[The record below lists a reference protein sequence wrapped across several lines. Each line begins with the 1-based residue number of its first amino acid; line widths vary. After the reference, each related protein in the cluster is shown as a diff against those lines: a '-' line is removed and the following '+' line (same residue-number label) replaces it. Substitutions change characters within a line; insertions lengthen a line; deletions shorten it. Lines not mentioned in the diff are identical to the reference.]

1 MRLSPLALLAGLPA
15 FAWAEDS
22 INPVTE
28 PTTFN
33 GIKVPPFLE
42 LSPANLEEELK
53 KSKFLMVKHFSPYCK
68 HCTKFAPTFQT
79 IYEFYYTSKPPVDG
93 VDATFTD
100 YYDFRFATIN
110 CVAYYDLCMD
120 HNVQSYPTTIL
131 YEDGKEIDNL
141 RGIKNTTLLSNAIEK
156 ALAKSKPGR
165 PEIVELPEPGDTVF
179 PKPRAADEAAEL
191 PDPEK
196 KEAEK
201 DPKATLEKP
210 ADEITKPLEKAA
222 EKAPEEP
229 AGKAPGS
236 SLNDVTEPVKEAENS
251 DKVETPEKAATENK
265 AEIPK
270 ESDVAKEGDKT
281 SFGDD
286 WKVPSTG
293 EMLKKTKPNDPAP
306 KYNLDGTSVP
316 LTPDNFDRLV
326 TNSKD
331 PWFIKFYAPWCSH
344 CKAMA
349 PTWEQLAKKMKGQL
363 NIGEVN
369 CEADHKLCKDMGVHA
384 FPTIFF
390 MQGAERAEYK
400 GLRGV
405 GDFVAYAEGA
415 LEVAGGILDVDAA
428 SLKEIEK
435 TEEVVF
441 IYFYDHATTTE
452 DFKALDAL
460 PLNLIGRGKIVKTS
474 DPDLCSRFKITTWP
488 RLLVSREGRATY
500 YTPITPDEMRDVDSL
515 VSWMKSTWLP
525 LVPEMTAINAR
536 QIMNHKLVVL
546 AVLNREDEDRF
557 QNSIFELKNAANEWM
572 DRQVQEF
579 QLERKKL
586 RDAKQMRIE
595 EAEDRGDQRALRNA
609 KAIKIDMDSARRKE
623 VGFAWVDGIFWQR
636 WLASTYGIDVRDG
649 ERVII
654 NEEDRHQFWD
664 STPTG
669 NHIMISHTSI
679 MDTLDKIVYGPN
691 PISPKYT
698 ISSFAKFFFDIQM
711 SFVDRPFLSCGFVV
725 AISFAIYSWFRN
737 RTRRARGTFFR
748 MDDSLGLKDGL
759 LGQNGNAKSD

>member
-1 MRLSPLALLAGLPA
+1 MRLSPLAILAGLSA
-15 FAWAEDS
+15 FAWAEEDT
-22 INPVTE
+22 NPVTD

-33 GIKVPPFLE
+33 GKMVPPLLE
-42 LSPANLEEELK
+42 LTPLNWEEELK
-53 KSKFLMVKHFSPYCK
+53 KSKFMMVKHYR
-68 HCTKFAPTFQT
+68 FAPTFQT
-79 IYEFYYTSKPPVDG
+79 LYEFYYTSKPLADDP
-93 VDATFTD
+93 DATFSS
-100 YYDFRFATIN
+100 YYSYKFGTVN
-110 CVAYYDLCMD
+110 CVAYYDFCMEHD
-120 HNVQSYPTTIL
+120 IQSYPTTIL
-131 YEDGKEIDNL
+131 YEDGKVFESM
-141 RGIKNTTLLSNAIEK
+141 RGIKNMTTLTNAVEK
-156 ALAKSKPGR
+156 ALAKTHPGR
-165 PEIVELPEPGDTVF
+165 PKLQELPEPGDKVY
-179 PKPRAADEAAEL
+179 PAPRAAQDTKE
-191 PDPEK
+191 PIDEK
-196 KEAEK
+196 KEVGADSKAPAEK
-201 DPKATLEKP
+201 AASDASE
-210 ADEITKPLEKAA
+210 KPLENAA
-222 EKAPEEP
+222 GKSVEEP
-229 AGKAPGS
+229 AGKTAGK
-236 SLNDVTEPVKEAENS
+236 SLDDITEMRKEADKS
-251 DKVETPEKAATENK
+251 DKTESTEN
-265 AEIPK
+265 AAK
-270 ESDVAKEGDKT
+270 ESATADDEGKK
-281 SFGDD
+281 SFGAD

-293 EMLKKTKPNDPAP
+293 QMLKKTKPQDTTP
-306 KYNLDGTSVP
+306 KYNLEGVSTP
-316 LTPDNFDRLV
+316 LTPDNFERLV
-326 TNSKD
+326 TKSKD

-349 PTWEQLAKKMKGQL
+349 PTWEQLAKNMKGKL

-369 CEADHKLCKDMGVHA
+369 CEADHKLCTQMGVKA
-384 FPTIFF
+384 FPTIYF
-390 MQGAERAEYK
+390 MNGAERAEYK

-405 GDFVAYAEGA
+405 GDFVTYAEGA
-415 LEVAGGILDVDAA
+415 LEVAGGVIDVDAE
-428 SLKEIEK
+428 SFKELEK
-435 TEEVVF
+435 TEEVLFV
-441 IYFYDHATTTE
+441 YFYDHATTTE

-474 DPDLCSRFKITTWP
+474 DPELCTRFKITTWP

-525 LVPEMTAINAR
+525 LVPEMTAINAK

-546 AVLNREDEDRF
+546 AVLNRDDEDRL
-557 QNSIFELKNAANEWM
+557 QNSISELKNAANEWV

-595 EAEDRGDQRALRNA
+595 EAESRDDQRGLRNA
-609 KAIKIDMDSARRKE
+609 KAIKIDMDSTRRKE

-636 WLASTYGIDVRDG
+636 WIASTYNIDVRNG

-664 STPTG
+664 TTPTG

-711 SFVDRPFLSCGFVV
+711 SFVDHPFLSIGFVI
-725 AISFAIYSWFRN
+725 AASFGIYSWFRN
-737 RTRRARGTFFR
+737 RTRRSRGTFFR
-748 MDDSLGLKDGL
+748 DDSLGLKDGL

>member
-1 MRLSPLALLAGLPA
+1 MRLSSLALLAGLSVLARAEEVHNPA
-15 FAWAEDS
+15 TD
-22 INPVTE
+22 

-33 GIKVPPFLE
+33 GKTVPPFLE
-42 LSPANLEEELK
+42 LSPANWEEELK
-53 KSKFLMVKHFSPYCK
+53 KSKFLMVKHYSPYCK
-68 HCTKFAPTFQT
+68 HCTKFAPTYQT
-79 IYEFYYTSKPPVDG
+79 LYEFYYTSKPPVD
-93 VDATFTD
+93 DAAATFTG
-100 YYDFRFATIN
+100 YYDFRFASVN
-110 CVAYYDLCMD
+110 CVAYYDLCMEHD
-120 HNVQSYPTTIL
+120 IQSYPTTIL
-131 YEDGKEIDNL
+131 YEDGKQIDKL
-141 RGIKNTTLLSNAIEK
+141 RGIKNMTTMSNTVEK
-156 ALAKSKPGR
+156 ALAKSHPGR
-165 PEIVELPEPGDTVF
+165 PEILELPNPGDTAF
-179 PKPRAADEAAEL
+179 PAPKTAQESVQ
-191 PDPEK
+191 PDAEK
-196 KEAEK
+196 KESQEDTKVPA
-201 DPKATLEKP
+201 EKP
-210 ADEITKPLEKAA
+210 AGDASEKPLEESAA
-222 EKAPEEP
+222 EP
-229 AGKAPGS
+229 AGKTGDK
-236 SLNDVTEPVKEAENS
+236 SLDDITEMPREA
-251 DKVETPEKAATENK
+251 DKSEKTESTEKAAKESGVVKDDENK
-265 AEIPK
+265 K
-270 ESDVAKEGDKT
+270 
-281 SFGDD
+281 SFGED

-293 EMLKKTKPNDPAP
+293 QMLKKTKPKDPES
-306 KYNLDGTSVP
+306 KYNLDGVSTP
-316 LTPDNFDRLV
+316 LTPENFDRLV

-349 PTWEQLAKKMKGQL
+349 PTWEQLAKNMKGKL

-369 CEADHKLCKDMGVHA
+369 CEADHKLCTQMGVKA
-384 FPTIFF
+384 FPTILF
-390 MQGAERAEYK
+390 MTGPERAEYK

-415 LEVAGGILDVDAA
+415 LEVANGVLDVDAE
-428 SLKEIEK
+428 SFKELEK
-435 TEEVVF
+435 TEEVLFV
-441 IYFYDHATTTE
+441 YFYDHATTTE

-460 PLNLIGRGKIVKTS
+460 PLNLIGRGKIVKTN
-474 DPDLCSRFKITTWP
+474 DPELCSRFKITTWP

-525 LVPEMTAINAR
+525 LVPEMTAINAK

-546 AVLNREDEDRF
+546 AILNRDDEDRL
-557 QNSIFELKNAANEWM
+557 QNSISELKNAASEWM

-595 EAEDRGDQRALRNA
+595 EAESRDDQRGLRNA

-636 WLASTYGIDVRDG
+636 WIASSYGIDVRNG
-649 ERVII
+649 ERIVI

-664 STPTG
+664 TTPTG

-698 ISSFAKFFFDIQM
+698 IGSLAKFFFDIKM
-711 SFVDRPFLSCGFVV
+711 NFVDHPFLSLGFVIAV
-725 AISFAIYSWFRN
+725 SFGIYTWFRN
-737 RTRRARGTFFR
+737 RTRRSRGTFFR
-748 MDDSLGLKDGL
+748 MDDSLGHKDGL

>member
-1 MRLSPLALLAGLPA
+1 MRFSALAVLAGLAA
-15 FAWAEDS
+15 FTHAEEET
-22 INPVTE
+22 NPVTD

-33 GIKVPPFLE
+33 GVSVPPLLE
-42 LSPANLEEELK
+42 LSPTTWEEELK
-53 KSKFLMVKHFSPYCK
+53 KNKFLMVKHFSPYCK
-68 HCTKFAPTFQT
+68 HCTHFAPTYQT
-79 IYEFYYTSKPPVDG
+79 LYEFYYTSKPQADG
-93 VDATFTD
+93 VDKSFSE
-100 YYDFRFATIN
+100 YYDFKFAVIN

-120 HNVQSYPTTIL
+120 HNVMSYPTTIL
-131 YEDGKEIDNL
+131 YGDGKEIHNM
-141 RGIKNTTLLSNAIEK
+141 RGIKNMTVLSSAIEK
-156 ALAKSKPGR
+156 ALAVPHPGR
-165 PEIVELPEPGDTVF
+165 AEILELPEPGDTVF
-179 PKPRAADEAAEL
+179 PKPKTAQETTEL
-191 PDPEK
+191 PDAEK
-196 KEAEK
+196 KEPEK
-201 DPKATLEKP
+201 DPKAAEEKP
-210 ADEITKPLEKAA
+210 VGETTEKPLEKAA
-222 EKAPEEP
+222 ENAAEEP

-236 SLNDVTEPVKEAENS
+236 SLDDITETPKEAAK
-251 DKVETPEKAATENK
+251 DETQES
-265 AEIPK
+265 PK
-270 ESDVAKEGDKT
+270 ESATAKEGEKS
-281 SFGDD
+281 SFGED

-293 EMLKKTKPNDPAP
+293 QMIKKTKPTDSTP
-306 KYNLDGTSVP
+306 KYNLDGVSTP
-316 LTPDNFDRLV
+316 LTPDTFPRLV
-326 TNSKD
+326 TNTKD

-349 PTWEQLAKKMKGQL
+349 PTWEQLAKKMQGKL
-363 NIGEVN
+363 SIGEVN
-369 CEADHKLCKDMGVHA
+369 CEADHKLCKEMGVSA
-384 FPTIFF
+384 FPTILF
-390 MQGAERAEYK
+390 MQGNERAEYK

-405 GDFVAYAEGA
+405 GDFVEYAEGA
-415 LEVAGGILDVDAA
+415 LEVSGGILDVDAA
-428 SLKEIEK
+428 SFAELEK

-441 IYFYDHATTTE
+441 VYFYDHATTTE
-452 DFKALDAL
+452 DFKALEAL
-460 PLNLIGRGKIVKTS
+460 PLNLIGRGKIVKTN
-474 DPDLCSRFKITTWP
+474 DPELCSKFKITTWP

-500 YTPITPDEMRDVDSL
+500 YTPITPDEMRNVDEL

-536 QIMNHKLVVL
+536 QIMNHRLVVL
-546 AVLNREDEDRF
+546 AVLNREDEGRF

-579 QLERKKL
+579 QMERKKL

-595 EAEDRGDQRALRNA
+595 EAEERDDQRALRNA
-609 KAIKIDMDSARRKE
+609 KAIKIDMDSTRRKE

-649 ERVII
+649 DRVII

-664 STPTG
+664 TTPTG

-698 ISSFAKFFFDIQM
+698 INSFAKFFFDIQM
-711 SFVDRPFLSCGFVV
+711 SFVDRPFLSCSVVV
-725 AISFAIYSWFRN
+725 AIAFGVYYWFRN